1 MMIAVLATLTGCGG
15 GGDNNNSSPKTL
27 LSISVTPTNPSIAKD
42 TSQQFAATGTFSD
55 NSTQDLTTT
64 VTWSSS
70 DATRATISNAAGTI
84 GKAAALA
91 AGTTTIKA
99 TSGLISGS
107 TVLTVTPATLKS
119 IAVTPTNPVIAKAT
133 SQQFT
138 ATGTFSDN
146 STQDLTT
153 AVTWSSSDATRA
165 TISNAAGTNGKA
177 TALAAGTTT
186 IMATSGAIS
195 GSTALTVTPATLLS
209 IAVTPANP
217 SIVSS
222 TVQQFTATGT
232 FSDGSTQD
240 LTTAVTWGSSDTT
253 RATISNVTGTNGK
266 AISLAA
272 GTTIISATSGSI
284 SGSAVLT
291 ITKATLQSIAIIPLN
306 PSIAKATSMQFTA
319 VGTFSDNSSQD
330 LTTTVTW
337 SSSDTTRAAISN
349 AAGTNGTATSLAAG
363 TTTITA
369 TSGLISGST
378 TLTVTPATL
387 QSIAVT
393 PANPSIA
400 IGKFQQF
407 TATGTYSDNSTQDL
421 TTAVTWSSSD
431 TAMATISNAA
441 GTNGKATALAAG
453 TTTIMATSGAISG
466 STVLTVLPPPKTGTF
481 AAVDSL
487 VTPTLGLLLNATPN
501 LLGNGSNVTGVAAS
515 TSGATWSIVGT
526 MAIDGTLNA
535 TGTGTGATPPANMTI
550 TGTMTVPTQITS
562 SASFTLNNVAK
573 QVPVVFEKAVA
584 PLVTGKFGLPND
596 AGVPP
601 VAGDMVHVGADMTVN
616 ADGTI
621 SAHVVRGQVTGI
633 VALAAIYSSHFAVLS
648 GVVSSTGNI
657 IVIGGTPGAGEAL
670 NLNGKALTNPSPVT
684 IFTGSLNTVAGTAS
698 IKMMA
703 TDLNAGTPAATTL
716 GFAKT
721 ANPLVGVY
729 QGTHTD
735 TAPGLPSTFT
745 FAVNNDNSV
754 HGFTMFLRQRV
765 ADIQQ
770 TPFLIDGTVTT
781 AGVLG
786 PPPGFNLGS
795 LGTAGAFPGLVMF
808 DNEGVTTF
816 TPGTFAGTIAAGA
829 TSGTWQTG
837 PGVLVTGT
845 FTGSLF

>member
-1 MMIAVLATLTGCGG
+1 MSKMICKLMMIAVLATLTGCGG

-107 TVLTVTPATLKS
+107 TVLTVTPATLLS
-119 IAVTPTNPVIAKAT
+119 IAVTPANPSIVSST

-153 AVTWSSSDATRA
+153 AVTWSSSDA
-165 TISNAAGTNGKA
+165 
-177 TALAAGTTT
+177 
-186 IMATSGAIS
+186 
-195 GSTALTVTPATLLS
+195 
-209 IAVTPANP
+209 
-217 SIVSS
+217 
-222 TVQQFTATGT
+222 
-232 FSDGSTQD
+232 
-240 LTTAVTWGSSDTT
+240 T

-431 TAMATISNAA
+431 TAMAVISNAA
-441 GTNGKATALAAG
+441 GTNGKATA
-453 TTTIMATSGAISG
+453 
-466 STVLTVLPPPKTGTF
+466 
-481 AAVDSL
+481 
-487 VTPTLGLLLNATPN
+487 
-501 LLGNGSNVTGVAAS
+501 VAA
-515 TSGATWSIVGT
+515 
-526 MAIDGTLNA
+526 
-535 TGTGTGATPPANMTI
+535 
-550 TGTMTVPTQITS
+550 
-562 SASFTLNNVAK
+562 
-573 QVPVVFEKAVA
+573 
-584 PLVTGKFGLPND
+584 
-596 AGVPP
+596 
-601 VAGDMVHVGADMTVN
+601 
-616 ADGTI
+616 
-621 SAHVVRGQVTGI
+621 
-633 VALAAIYSSHFAVLS
+633 
-648 GVVSSTGNI
+648 
-657 IVIGGTPGAGEAL
+657 
-670 NLNGKALTNPSPVT
+670 
-684 IFTGSLNTVAGTAS
+684 
-698 IKMMA
+698 
-703 TDLNAGTPAATTL
+703 
-716 GFAKT
+716 
-721 ANPLVGVY
+721 
-729 QGTHTD
+729 
-735 TAPGLPSTFT
+735 
-745 FAVNNDNSV
+745 
-754 HGFTMFLRQRV
+754 
-765 ADIQQ
+765 
-770 TPFLIDGTVTT
+770 
-781 AGVLG
+781 
-786 PPPGFNLGS
+786 
-795 LGTAGAFPGLVMF
+795 
-808 DNEGVTTF
+808 
-816 TPGTFAGTIAAGA
+816 
-829 TSGTWQTG
+829 
-837 PGVLVTGT
+837 
-845 FTGSLF
+845 